1 MDGPGSA
8 SEFEAFAAEV
18 RPRLV
23 GAFVASRGVE
33 GALDAAA
40 EAIAYAFEHWDRV
53 RVMGN
58 PAGFLYRVGQS
69 KTRQRREP
77 ALPTPAVVGVPE
89 VEPALIPA
97 LLQLPE
103 TQRTAVWLVHA
114 CEWQYS
120 EVAEAMGTSVSMVGN
135 HVSRALEA
143 LRRLLEVDSRA

>member
-1 MDGPGSA
+1 MDGPDSR
-8 SEFEAFAAEV
+8 SEFEAFVADV

-23 GAFVASRGVE
+23 GALIASRGVE
-33 GALDAAA
+33 GALDAAS

-53 RVMGN
+53 RGMRN
-58 PAGFLYRVGQS
+58 PAGYLYRVGQS
-69 KTRQRREP
+69 KTRQRRVP
-77 ALPTPAVVGVPE
+77 SLPPPVIVGVPE

-97 LLQLPE
+97 LLDLPE

-114 CEWQYS
+114 CEWHYS

-143 LRRLLEVDSRA
+143 LRRRLEVDSVA